1 MEQHIATIRKN
12 AAEEVRVSLDE
23 FKGHNLI
30 SLRVWCD
37 PYAGDERVPTKRG
50 LSVSVRLLPE
60 LIEALQRAEAE
71 ARAAG
76 LLGDEVVKAA

>member
-1 MEQHIATIRKN
+1 MNKLIATLRKN

-23 FKGHNLI
+23 FKGHDLI

-37 PYAGDERVPTKRG
+37 PYAGDARVPTKRG

-60 LIEALQRAEAE
+60 LIAALRQAEAE
-71 ARAAG
+71 AREAG
-76 LLGDEVVKAA
+76 LLGDDAEAA